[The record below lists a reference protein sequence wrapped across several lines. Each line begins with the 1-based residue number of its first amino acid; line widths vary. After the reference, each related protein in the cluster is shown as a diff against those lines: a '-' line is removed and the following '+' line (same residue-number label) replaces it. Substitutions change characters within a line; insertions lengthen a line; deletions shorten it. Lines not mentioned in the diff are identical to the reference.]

1 MVLDS
6 CTSIIVADVWYSTWE
21 HERTGSVFG
30 LDSFLTGSGCPS
42 LTTDITIALSFLHFA
57 PCFCRWLFRREC
69 LVVGSSCIRR
79 WRQVTSTVRSGFFVF
94 RRAQAGAQTRHPRPL
109 LLFLLFVSFS
119 LLFSLLFLLSLMFV
133 LYSSCSCSNVVIL
146 CVVLVVVLFSF
157 PFRNNSIL
165 FLLLLLLCLFLL
177 LLLLLL
183 LFLFLLFSLLPF
195 SVELPFLIYFLFCCP

>member
-30 LDSFLTGSGCPS
+30 LDSLLTGSGCPS

-69 LVVGSSCIRR
+69 LVGSSCIRR
-79 WRQVTSTVRSGFFVF
+79 WQQVTSTVRSGFFVF

-109 LLFLLFVSFS
+109 LLFSLFVSF
-119 LLFSLLFLLSLMFV
+119 LLLVSLLFLLSLLFV
-133 LYSSCSCSNVVIL
+133 LYRSCSCSNVVIL

-157 PFRNNSIL
+157 HFCNNSIL
-165 FLLLLLLCLFLL
+165 FLLLLLLSLFLL

-183 LFLFLLFSLLPF
+183 LFLFLLFSLLSV